1 VRPPTASGG
10 RYCTAHLDAGCL
22 EAPPTTVRQQRRVAE
37 DVNAAIAMTLGCT
50 SVRASIP
57 GDLPPL
63 DSQAPISSSHTRPEA
78 VTPSAAN
85 GDVGLRM
92 TNVSHDATV
101 RWVPAVHELSRL
113 RETSWQPALV
123 WHTSPARHARRSRPK
138 SAGMHVVAPKC
149 GFDRAG
155 RPRGR
160 AAPPSCRSVCHHV
173 DDRPSPTL
181 APHSPVLSSGFV
193 TKIRCH
199 TRAPLSQHRDGCD
212 REPPLMLAH
221 RPIKINADERAAS
234 WSSVAIAAQRIVD
247 R

>member
-1 VRPPTASGG
+1 MSVHGLAVMHALPALRRGVPSEISPRWTAT
-10 RYCTAHLDAGCL
+10 R
-22 EAPPTTVRQQRRVAE
+22 
-37 DVNAAIAMTLGCT
+37 
-50 SVRASIP
+50 
-57 GDLPPL
+57 LPPL
-63 DSQAPISSSHTRPEA
+63 TPRPEA

-181 APHSPVLSSGFV
+181 ASHSPVFCHRALSRKYDVTRGLSSLNIAMDV
-193 TKIRCH
+193 TGSLRRCSH
-199 TRAPLSQHRDGCD
+199 TGQSKSMPTNGRQPGRPSRSRRSASLIGDQD
-212 REPPLMLAH
+212 RTVPAGQSAVRVWCSRQP
-221 RPIKINADERAAS
+221 
-234 WSSVAIAAQRIVD
+234 SSVSTRL
-247 R
+247 

>member
-1 VRPPTASGG
+1 MSVHGLAVMHALPALRRGVPSEISPRWTAT
-10 RYCTAHLDAGCL
+10 R
-22 EAPPTTVRQQRRVAE
+22 
-37 DVNAAIAMTLGCT
+37 
-50 SVRASIP
+50 
-57 GDLPPL
+57 LPPL
-63 DSQAPISSSHTRPEA
+63 TPRPEA

-173 DDRPSPTL
+173 DDRPSPML
-181 APHSPVLSSGFV
+181 ASHSPVLSSGFV

-221 RPIKINADERAAS
+221 RPIKINADERRQPGRPSRSRRSAS
-234 WSSVAIAAQRIVD
+234 LIGDQDRTVPAGQSAVRVWCNRQPSSVSTRL
-247 R
+247 